1 MSKYN
6 NYDNP
11 YKYPQEEWYI
21 FNDVTYLC
29 DILADN
35 AQFPESELDEFY
47 NEYAKATD
55 PKGMKITLYAF
66 LLSLGLENPVQF
78 DSPSNGIADIID
90 STESENLPKV
100 MYLLVHPD
108 EKAVPSSFNAFT
120 YPDYFPDVVETERD
134 YESQDIYSGVLKKA
148 LDARNNKLDARTFNK
163 GLTPE
168 QVVALAT
175 NQFNSDN
182 NSNVEIVEQS
192 EQLTTSSKLNNLKE
206 IKNETVTNK
215 DEYNL
220 NNLLDKNE

>member
-35 AQFPESELDEFY
+35 AQFPEAELDEFY

-55 PKGMKITLYAF
+55 AKEMKITLYAF
-66 LLSLGLENPVQF
+66 LLTLGLENPAQF

-90 STESENLPKV
+90 STEPENLPTV

-108 EKAVPSSFNAFT
+108 EKVVPSSFNAFT
-120 YPDYFPDVVETERD
+120 FPDYFPDVVETDQD

-175 NQFNSDN
+175 NQFNFDN
-182 NSNVEIVEQS
+182 NSEVAEQ
-192 EQLTTSSKLNNLKE
+192 QPQQPTTSSKLNNLKE

-215 DEYNL
+215 EEYNL